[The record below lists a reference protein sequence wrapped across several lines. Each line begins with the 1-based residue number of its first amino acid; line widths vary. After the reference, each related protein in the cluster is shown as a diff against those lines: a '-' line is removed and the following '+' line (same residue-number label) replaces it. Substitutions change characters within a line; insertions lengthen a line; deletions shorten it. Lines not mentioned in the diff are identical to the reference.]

1 MNISK
6 KSGKIFWG
14 IFFLLAAVYVI
25 VSQLGI
31 LPKVSVFTVIFTVFC
46 IWLLVNGI
54 RNISFWQIL
63 FSIAIVCIL
72 YAEPLG
78 ITALTPWS
86 VLGAAALG
94 SIGLS
99 MIFPKKKKRI
109 WKHAN
114 INVGGSSTGEYNG
127 ERVECE
133 NSFGESIKY
142 INSENFCYANLDNS
156 FGSLTVYFD
165 NAMIP
170 SGKATVNVDNS
181 FGEVSLYV
189 PKIWKVQV
197 RMDHS
202 FGSVEEKGRC
212 EGSSDTTLDIVG
224 DTSFGTVNV
233 YYI

>member
-78 ITALTPWS
+78 ITALTPWP

-156 FGSLTVYFD
+156 FWRSQPLCSENLESTGQNGPFL
-165 NAMIP
+165 
-170 SGKATVNVDNS
+170 
-181 FGEVSLYV
+181 
-189 PKIWKVQV
+189 WQC
-197 RMDHS
+197 
-202 FGSVEEKGRC
+202 GRKR
-212 EGSSDTTLDIVG
+212 TLRG
-224 DTSFGTVNV
+224 QQ
-233 YYI
+233 

>member
-6 KSGKIFWG
+6 KAERFSGN
-14 IFFLLAAVYVI
+14 FFPVSSSVCNCQPVGYTSQGQRIYGDFYRVLHLAFGERYSEHKLLANFVFYSYCVY
-25 VSQLGI
+25 
-31 LPKVSVFTVIFTVFC
+31 SVCGTTWHYGADTLARAGCGSTWQHRTVHD
-46 IWLLVNGI
+46 
-54 RNISFWQIL
+54 
-63 FSIAIVCIL
+63 
-72 YAEPLG
+72 
-78 ITALTPWS
+78 
-86 VLGAAALG
+86 
-94 SIGLS
+94 
-99 MIFPKKKKRI
+99 FPKKKKRI

-212 EGSSDTTLDIVG
+212 EGSSDISLDIVG
-224 DTSFGTVNV
+224 DTDFGTVNV

>member
-1 MNISK
+1 
-6 KSGKIFWG
+6 
-14 IFFLLAAVYVI
+14 
-25 VSQLGI
+25 
-31 LPKVSVFTVIFTVFC
+31 
-46 IWLLVNGI
+46 
-54 RNISFWQIL
+54 
-63 FSIAIVCIL
+63 
-72 YAEPLG
+72 
-78 ITALTPWS
+78 
-86 VLGAAALG
+86 
-94 SIGLS
+94 

-212 EGSSDTTLDIVG
+212 EGSSDISLDIIG
-224 DTSFGTVNV
+224 DTDFGTVNV

>member
-1 MNISK
+1 M
-6 KSGKIFWG
+6 
-14 IFFLLAAVYVI
+14 
-25 VSQLGI
+25 
-31 LPKVSVFTVIFTVFC
+31 
-46 IWLLVNGI
+46 
-54 RNISFWQIL
+54 
-63 FSIAIVCIL
+63 
-72 YAEPLG
+72 
-78 ITALTPWS
+78 
-86 VLGAAALG
+86 
-94 SIGLS
+94 
-99 MIFPKKKKRI
+99 
-109 WKHAN
+109 
-114 INVGGSSTGEYNG
+114 
-127 ERVECE
+127 ECE

-212 EGSSDTTLDIVG
+212 EGSSDISLDIIG
-224 DTSFGTVNV
+224 DTDFGTVNV